1 MQAKN
6 TLLPETLTL
15 NCRGRLLELQ
25 QVRIMG
31 ILNLTPDS
39 FYASS
44 RIGLVSE
51 GLHRAERMLHEGADI
66 LDLGAQSS
74 RPGSELLDAS
84 EELKRLLPLLEAILK
99 EFPEAIVSIDT
110 FYSKVAEV
118 ASQSGASLINDIS
131 SGEMDPEMLPTVG
144 RLKLPYIAMHMQG
157 TPRTMQQQ
165 PAYSDVVQEVLDY
178 FIGKL
183 EQCRAHGIVDVILD
197 PGFGFG
203 KTLEHNYRL
212 LARLEAFHM
221 LGRPLL
227 AGLSRKSMIYQLLH
241 TSPEQ
246 ALNGTSAL
254 HMAALLKG
262 VQLLRVHDVAA
273 AREVVQLA
281 EFYRQQI

>member
-1 MQAKN
+1 M
-6 TLLPETLTL
+6 
-15 NCRGRLLELQ
+15 LELQ

-44 RIGLVSE
+44 RIRQVTE
-51 GLHRAERMLHEGADI
+51 GLQRAERMLQDGADI

-74 RPGSELLDAS
+74 RPGSELLDPS
-84 EELKRLLPLLEAILK
+84 EELKRLLPLLEAIVK
-99 EFPEAIVSIDT
+99 EFPDVIVSIDT

-118 ASQSGASLINDIS
+118 AGKAGARMINDIS
-131 SGEMDPEMLPTVG
+131 AGDMDPQMLPTVG
-144 RLKLPYIAMHMQG
+144 RLGLPYIAMHMQG

-165 PAYSDVVQEVLDY
+165 PAYSDVVREVLDY
-178 FIGKL
+178 FISKL
-183 EQCRAHGIVDVILD
+183 ELCRTHGIADVILD

-212 LARLEAFHM
+212 LAKLEALHM

-246 ALNGTSAL
+246 ALNGTTAL

-262 VQLLRVHDVAA
+262 VKLLRVHDVAA
-273 AREVVQLA
+273 AREVVRLA
-281 EFYRQQI
+281 EFYRQQM